1 MLVLENHGFMS
12 KKHIYMSKKHIYMS
26 KKVHGFHVKTIYLP
40 SFCIRYPANILA
52 ALSTL
57 AAQGRFL

>member
-12 KKHIYMSKKHIYMS
+12 KKHIYMSKK
-26 KKVHGFHVKTIYLP
+26 VHGFHIKTIYLP